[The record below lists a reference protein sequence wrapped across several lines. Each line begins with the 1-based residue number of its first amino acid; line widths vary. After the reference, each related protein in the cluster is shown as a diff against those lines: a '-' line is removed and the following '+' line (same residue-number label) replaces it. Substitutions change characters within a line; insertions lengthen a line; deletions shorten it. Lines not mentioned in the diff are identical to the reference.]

1 MVHSSNFT
9 GVWGPVTAT
18 IDWCEANY
26 QFSPFVAE
34 MANSFSNLVTIFLG
48 VYGGY
53 VALQQKLPTRYP
65 VGFLGVAVVGI
76 GSFAF
81 HASLLY
87 EAQLADE
94 LPMVLVASYSL
105 FILWDSRKGFNFD
118 ASHGVLPMIAFNTL
132 FPISYALYRN
142 PVYHQVVF
150 GTLMVCIALRT
161 FFLIHSDVSKNVP
174 PAAKKKI
181 GGIYRTGVLTFLAGF
196 VIWNVDNIY
205 CGTLTEWKKTVGW
218 PIAFLLE
225 GHSWWHALTAVG
237 SYLMMLGTTYLSLA
251 IKDSPTNFAIG
262 WKLGLPRIQRVG
274 TTKTE

>member
-1 MVHSSNFT
+1 MVPSSNYT

-34 MANSFSNLVTIFLG
+34 MANSFSNLITIFLG
-48 VYGGY
+48 LYGGY
-53 VALQQKLPTRYP
+53 VALQQKLPARYP
-65 VGFLGVAVVGI
+65 VGFLGVAVVGL

-105 FILWDSRKGFNFD
+105 FILSDSRKGFKFD
-118 ASHGVLPMIAFNTL
+118 AGHGVVPLIAFNML
-132 FPISYALYRN
+132 FPVSYAIYRN

-150 GTLMVCIALRT
+150 ATIMVCAVARTSYLLR
-161 FFLIHSDVSKNVP
+161 SDISKHVP
-174 PAAKKKI
+174 SAAKKKMARMYQI
-181 GGIYRTGVLTFLAGF
+181 GLLTFLAGF
-196 VIWNVDNIY
+196 AIWNVDNIF
-205 CGTLTEWKKTVGW
+205 CNTLTEWKRAIGW
-218 PIAFLLE
+218 PVAFLLE

-237 SYLMMLGTTYLSLA
+237 SYLMMLGTTYLSLS
-251 IKDSPTNFAIG
+251 IKDSHTNFVIG
-262 WKLGLPRIQRVG
+262 SKLGFPRIQRVG
-274 TTKTE
+274 ATRAE